1 MKSEVEEIIPVHK
14 MYDCFNES
22 EPFDFGIKKLEEIN
36 PGQKI
41 IKLPHRHDFYY
52 VLFVKQGH
60 GSHMIDFKQYDV
72 KPCSIFFISPGQ
84 VHALELSEE
93 VEGYAIFFKPSFYLM
108 DGNPKKILDFPFF
121 HSMSNEPTLFMDCIV
136 PIISQNLEEIYN
148 EFHTFDIGRNNVI
161 RALIDVLL
169 VRLSRKYP
177 RPQLNDFPVRLTY
190 QIRELEALVDHHF
203 KEYRTLDDYADK
215 MNISPKHLN
224 NICKKALDK
233 TVINLIH
240 ERTIIEA
247 KRLLLFT
254 DFTVS
259 QIAYELGY
267 YDKSYFMRFFKKNT
281 NLTPETYRQSNR
293 EINFP

>member
-1 MKSEVEEIIPVHK
+1 MA
-14 MYDCFNES
+14 DCFNES

-36 PGQKI
+36 PGNEIVK
-41 IKLPHRHDFYY
+41 PAHRHDFYY
-52 VLFVKQGH
+52 VLFVNEGR
-60 GSHMIDFKQYDV
+60 GSHMIDFKHYEI

-84 VHALELSEE
+84 VHALELSSDAK
-93 VEGYAIFFKPSFYLM
+93 GFAIFFKPSFYLM
-108 DGNPKKILDFPFF
+108 NSNPNKILDFPFF
-121 HSMSNEPTLFMDCIV
+121 HSLSNEPALFLDCLEPTIGKT
-136 PIISQNLEEIYN
+136 LEEIYN
-148 EFHTFDIGRNNVI
+148 EFHTFELGRDNVM

-177 RPQLNDFPVRLTY
+177 EPPLNDFPIRLTY
-190 QIRELEALVDHHF
+190 MIRELEGLIDRHF
-203 KEYRTLDDYADK
+203 KEYRSLDDYADL

-224 NICKKALDK
+224 NLCKKALDK

-240 ERTIIEA
+240 ERTIIES

-267 YDKSYFMRFFKKNT
+267 FDKSYFMRFFNR
-281 NLTPETYRQSNR
+281 NIGLTPETYRQSNR
-293 EINFP
+293 AIGVV